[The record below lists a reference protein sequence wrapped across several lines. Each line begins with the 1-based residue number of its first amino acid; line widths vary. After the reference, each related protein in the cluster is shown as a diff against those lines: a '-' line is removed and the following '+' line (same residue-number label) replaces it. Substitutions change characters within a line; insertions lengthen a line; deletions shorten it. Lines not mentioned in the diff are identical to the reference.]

1 MPATADL
8 VALGILALLSTI
20 GWCAANGA
28 WSFAAL
34 AQPTA
39 YLDPEKAD
47 VIHAL
52 TMMKVAARG
61 EWVPLAWKQAAELG
75 APVGAN
81 WNDWPMVEELQVW
94 VFGLLARVFGLFAG
108 LNLAMIIGHV
118 LAAWVFYAVART
130 LDTARVWAFS
140 AALAFG
146 LCPFIFA
153 QSPYHITCAW
163 VWQVP
168 SFLLVWHWLAN
179 EAVIETFSK
188 RFWQC
193 VAIGFM
199 AGLLNPYFTNI
210 LCQLALLIAG
220 VRAWRNRSPRALIP
234 ALAVVV
240 AAAVAFFAMNVDTWT
255 YRMAHGPNPGAL
267 VREYKWLEIYG
278 LKIKDLF
285 IPPLTHHAAGL
296 ANFAKAHRQ
305 VAPLLDEGA
314 SYQGII
320 GIACL
325 LWLVAVAVRALVNG
339 RQNDV
344 PMQAWQVLWIVLTF
358 TTGGFNSMLG
368 VLGVTMFRGGCRY
381 SVVILAITLAW
392 AARRLSTS
400 PPWGVVAHGPA
411 DGWRRLVAAVVACLV
426 IFWDQVPR
434 TPTTD
439 ERRVIARQVESDR
452 DFAARMEGALPAA
465 AMVFQL
471 PVIEFPESPA
481 PGVPP
486 YDHFR
491 PYLYS
496 EQLRYS
502 FGSMKGRPREKWQAG
517 LQSKLF
523 EGASID
529 QQSQRIRLVPANAKA
544 AVDELVRLGF
554 AAIYLNRAGFP
565 DRGRGIE
572 EALFDLGYTTPPIR
586 NSSGDL
592 ACIVLSRDGNPPREP
607 SP

>member
-1 MPATADL
+1 M
-8 VALGILALLSTI
+8 ALAILALLCTI

-52 TMMKVAARG
+52 AMMKVAARG
-61 EWVPLAWKQAAELG
+61 EWVPLTWKLATELG

-81 WNDWPMVEELQVW
+81 WNDWPMVEELQIW
-94 VFGLLARVFGLFAG
+94 FFGLLARLFGLFAG

-118 LAAWVFYAVART
+118 LAAWVFYAVARA
-130 LDTARVWAFS
+130 LDAARVWAFS

-179 EAVIETFSK
+179 EAVIEPFSR

-220 VRAWRNRSPRALIP
+220 VRAWRNRSPRAMIP
-234 ALAVVV
+234 ALAVVA

-255 YRMAHGPNPGAL
+255 YRMAHGANPGAL

-314 SYQGII
+314 SYQGMI

-325 LWLVAVAVRALVNG
+325 SWLVAVAVRALVNG
-339 RQNDV
+339 RENDV
-344 PMQAWQVLWIVLTF
+344 PAQAWQVLWIVLTF

-392 AARRLSTS
+392 AARRLSTT
-400 PPWGVVAHGPA
+400 PPWAVVANGPGA
-411 DGWRRLVAAVVACLV
+411 VWRRLAAAVLACLV
-426 IFWDQVPR
+426 VFWDQVPR
-434 TPTTD
+434 TPTPE

-452 DFAARMEGALPAA
+452 DFAVRMEAALPAA

-502 FGSMKGRPREKWQAG
+502 FGSMKGRPREKWQAS
-517 LQSKLF
+517 LQAKLF

-544 AVDELVRLGF
+544 AVDELQRLGF

-572 EALFDLGYTTPPIR
+572 DALLDLGCTTPPIR
-586 NSSGDL
+586 NSGGDL
-592 ACIVLSRDGNPPREP
+592 ACIVLSRDGDPPREP